1 MRVAYVD
8 SSWSGKSPLMG
19 GSTAAGHGSLLL
31 LGVGG
36 MCNGYG
42 IVDDDAL
49 RLAGRVKT
57 DGLCSEKRATPWG
70 RYRRAVIGGPL

>member
-49 RLAGRVKT
+49 RLAGEGKT
-57 DGLCSEKRATPWG
+57 NDGTTPNGTTRACQ
-70 RYRRAVIGGPL
+70 RAA

>member
-42 IVDDDAL
+42 IVDDDGCA
-49 RLAGRVKT
+49 A
-57 DGLCSEKRATPWG
+57 C
-70 RYRRAVIGGPL
+70 GGG

>member
-57 DGLCSEKRATPWG
+57 DGLTAKEPWG

>member
-49 RLAGRVKT
+49 RLAGEGKT
-57 DGLCSEKRATPWG
+57 NDGTALNGTTRACQ
-70 RYRRAVIGGPL
+70 RADW

>member
-49 RLAGRVKT
+49 RLAG
-57 DGLCSEKRATPWG
+57 G
-70 RYRRAVIGGPL
+70 

>member
-31 LGVGG
+31 LGVGA
-36 MCNGYG
+36 MWR
-42 IVDDDAL
+42 VDDFSR
-49 RLAGRVKT
+49 RLASWTTRDSVSQT
-57 DGLCSEKRATPWG
+57 DRQTEAIP
-70 RYRRAVIGGPL
+70 